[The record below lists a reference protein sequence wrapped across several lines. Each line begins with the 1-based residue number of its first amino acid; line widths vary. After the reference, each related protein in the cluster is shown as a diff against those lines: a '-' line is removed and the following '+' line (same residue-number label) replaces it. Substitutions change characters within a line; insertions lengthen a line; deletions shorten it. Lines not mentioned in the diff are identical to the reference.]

1 MGLLVDMLRPCRKP
15 DAILGH
21 VASWGDRFPR
31 ARILPKAFVLSIG
44 KPGSAGNAFVS
55 GGLPSPPIGR
65 QSSPRSSHFSHACW
79 LLTYP
84 IAGWLGGTAGLATT
98 SVILAIVTGAGV
110 AAAATFWPAND
121 PDIIETNIPNS
132 VKKIPTLK
140 APPALVATRTYS

>member
-1 MGLLVDMLRPCRKP
+1 MGLLVDMLRPCGKP

-31 ARILPKAFVLSIG
+31 ARILPKTFALSIG
-44 KPGSAGNAFVS
+44 KPGFRRKRIRERRPA
-55 GGLPSPPIGR
+55 PPADRRAIFAA
-65 QSSPRSSHFSHACW
+65 QFALSHACR

-121 PDIIETNIPNS
+121 PDIIEHEHPNS